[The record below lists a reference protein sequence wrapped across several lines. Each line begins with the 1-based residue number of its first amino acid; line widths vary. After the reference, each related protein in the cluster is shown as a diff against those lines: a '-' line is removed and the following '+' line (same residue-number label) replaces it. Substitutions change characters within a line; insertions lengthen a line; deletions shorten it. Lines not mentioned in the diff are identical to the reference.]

1 MLEALYTQVENM
13 DLSQQL
19 KILAKG
25 INPDTGE
32 VLEANSVANTPDAI
46 RLLFSLAEE
55 LADYEKPKKRKNK
68 LTPEQRREK
77 NISEGKP
84 PMSHFPWVEEEKEK
98 LVQEFKNNNDISTLA
113 NIFERSSLAIAVQ
126 LGKLSLLT
134 EEEVDSYR

>member
-1 MLEALYTQVENM
+1 M

-77 NISEGKP
+77 NILEGKP

-98 LVQEFKNNNDISTLA
+98 LVQEFKNNNDISALA

-134 EEEVDSYR
+134 EEDVDSYR

>member
-1 MLEALYTQVENM
+1 M

-32 VLEANSVANTPDAI
+32 VLNSSSVANTPDAI

-55 LADYEKPKKRKNK
+55 LSDYEKPKKRKNK

-84 PMSHFPWVEEEKEK
+84 PMSHFPWAKEEKDK
-98 LVQEFKNNNDISTLA
+98 LAREFKNNRDISVLA
-113 NIFERSSLAIAVQ
+113 DIFERSNLAIAVQ
-126 LGKLSLLT
+126 LGKLDLIT
-134 EEEVDSYR
+134 EEEVDSYRISI